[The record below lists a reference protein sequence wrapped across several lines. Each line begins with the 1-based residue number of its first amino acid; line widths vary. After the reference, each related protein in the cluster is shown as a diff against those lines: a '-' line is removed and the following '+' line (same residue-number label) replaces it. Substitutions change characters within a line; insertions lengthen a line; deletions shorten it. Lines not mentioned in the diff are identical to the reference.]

1 MRNLTQLTATLAAAL
16 AFDLSLPAA
25 PVDSAELQELRA
37 QIHDLET
44 KLLVLERR
52 QEIQNERVAVTDKGV
67 TLSSADGADSIRFR
81 GLAQLDSRLFFGDGG
96 GIANNAFVLRRARLI
111 TEGQFAKNYGFQL
124 VSEFGGSS
132 VSILEANFTVA
143 LTPSLQM
150 RFGRFKE
157 PIGLERLQ
165 SDSWSFFNERSIVTN
180 LTPDRD
186 LGVQAAG
193 DLFNGTFTYQL
204 GLFNGLGDGANST
217 NTDFDND
224 KDVVGRVIATPFKH
238 DAGSPVQGLSFG
250 IAASSG
256 RAKTASG
263 RTAGYKTDGQQ
274 MFFSYNAATIADG
287 RSWRVSPQF
296 DYRHGSFGALGEY
309 VISTVNVRPGAAGA
323 KTELQ
328 NKAWQLAAGY
338 VLTGEDSSYAGVVPD
353 THFDWAAGTWGA
365 VEIVARYADLKVD
378 DAAFPLFASAATSA
392 DRAKSIGLGLNW
404 YLSKAVV
411 FKIDGYQ
418 TKFGL
423 SPLAPAIPTAQILRQ
438 DEQAFITR
446 FQVSF

>member
-1 MRNLTQLTATLAAAL
+1 MRNLTQVTVSLAAAF
-16 AFDLSLPAA
+16 AFNLSLPAA

-67 TLSSADGADSIRFR
+67 TLSSVDGANSIRFR

-96 GIANNAFVLRRARLI
+96 GIANNAFILRRARLI

-186 LGVQAAG
+186 LGVQASG
-193 DLFNGTFTYQL
+193 DLFNSTVTYQL

-224 KDVVGRVIATPFKH
+224 KDVVGRVITMPFKH
-238 DAGSPVQGLSFG
+238 VDGSPVQGMSFG

-274 MFFSYNAATIADG
+274 TFFSYNAATIADG

-296 DYRHGSFGALGEY
+296 DYRHGSY
-309 VISTVNVRPGAAGA
+309 VVSTVNVRPGAAGT

-338 VLTGEDSSYAGVVPD
+338 VLTGENSSYAGVVPD
-353 THFDWAAGTWGA
+353 TNFDWAAGTWGA

-378 DAAFPLFASAATSA
+378 DAAFPLFASAGTSA
-392 DRAKSIGLGLNW
+392 DRARSLGLGLNW
-404 YLSKAVV
+404 YLSKAVA

-423 SPLAPAIPTAQILRQ
+423 SPLAPATPINQILRQ

-446 FQVSF
+446 FQLSF